1 MRKKDLR
8 LAAALL
14 WFVLA
19 MGLTLAGNETKDSK
33 AAVIGRNRKGR
44 KGKGD
49 AYEKIP
55 ASFRLYSVL
64 PVLYFRVRRAR
75 SPIDSP
81 MGNIQRDF

>member
-1 MRKKDLR
+1 MR

-19 MGLTLAGNETKDSK
+19 VGLTLAGNETKDSK
-33 AAVIGRNRKGR
+33 AAVIGRNRKG
-44 KGKGD
+44 GKGD
-49 AYEKIP
+49 AYEKIL

-75 SPIDSP
+75 TPIDSP